1 MVDLEK
7 ALAAPAEVFDRPEA
21 VLDAEGLT
29 QEQKVQV
36 LAQWSHDLRELLVA
50 TDENMPRLDG
60 GERAPEAVSEVLS
73 RVEGVLSRLGGE
85 IRPVPTRQG

>member
-60 GERAPEAVSEVLS
+60 GDRAPEAVSEVLS
-73 RVEGVLSRLGGE
+73 RVEDVLSRLGGE

>member
-60 GERAPEAVSEVLS
+60 GDRAPEAVSEVLS

>member
-1 MVDLEK
+1 MIDFEE

-21 VLDAEGLT
+21 VLEADGLT

-36 LAQWSHDLRELLVA
+36 LTQWSHDLRELLVA

-60 GERAPEAVSEVLS
+60 GDRAPEAVSEVLS
-73 RVEGVLSRLGGE
+73 KVEGVLSKLGAE
-85 IRPVPTRQG
+85 ARPAPTRQG